1 MYIYT
6 VWGHED
12 DTTREVEFDG
22 DTSEFGLD
30 ELIESGNLPAE
41 EVRKCIVSEFPAGG
55 DEDETGYTVLKY
67 VKIIDEND
75 DVVAEINY
83 E

>member
-1 MYIYT
+1 MYVYT

-12 DTTREVEFDG
+12 DITREVEFDG
-22 DTSEFGLD
+22 DSDEFGLN

-41 EVRKCIVSEFPAGG
+41 EVKACILGEFPAGG
-55 DEDETGYTVLKY
+55 DDEEEGYTVLKY